1 MGCYTTWWKKTDTG
15 GELPPPPSKKISF
28 TGHRD
33 IDESSFRSA
42 VSNTLSKIKAKYP
55 DALVNVGGAIGTD
68 MVAGEEALK
77 AGLDIVMVMPFAYD
91 SEKGRWAHTTYWPQA
106 QRDRLDYLVQNAQYV
121 HVVNDTTQVTA
132 KGYNVRNTA
141 LVDHGDVVLSRWDG
155 RGHGGTFNCI
165 NQANGKGVP
174 VFDAGT
180 LKQIG
185 IHHSRKQPSQDW
197 RRLPDA

>member
-15 GELPPPPSKKISF
+15 GEPPPPPSKKVSF

-33 IDESSFRSA
+33 IDESSFRGEVA
-42 VSNTLSKIKAKYP
+42 NTLSKIKAKYP
-55 DALVNVGGAIGTD
+55 DAIVNVGGAIGTD

-77 AGLDIVMVMPFAYD
+77 AGFDIVMVMPFAYD

-106 QRDRLDYLVQNAQYV
+106 QRDRLDYLVKNAQYV
-121 HVVNDTTQVTA
+121 HIVNDTTKVTA

-185 IHHSRKQPSQDW
+185 IHHSRTKPSQDW
-197 RRLPDA
+197 QRLPDP

>member
-1 MGCYTTWWKKTDTG
+1 MGCYTTWWRKTG
-15 GELPPPPSKKISF
+15 GGEPPPPPSRKISF
-28 TGHRD
+28 TGHRN
-33 IDESSFRSA
+33 INESSFRPA
-42 VSNTLSKIKAKYP
+42 VADTLSKIKAKYP

-77 AGLDIVMVMPFAYD
+77 AGLDIAMVLPFAYD
-91 SEKGRWAHTTYWPQA
+91 NEKARWAHTTYWPKA
-106 QRDRLDYLVQNAQYV
+106 QRDRLNYLVQNARHI
-121 HVVNDTTQVTA
+121 HVVNDTTKVTA
-132 KGYNVRNTA
+132 KGYHARNTA

-155 RGHGGTFNCI
+155 RGHGGTYNCI

-174 VFDAGT
+174 VFDAGH

-197 RRLPDA
+197 HRLPDP

>member
-15 GELPPPPSKKISF
+15 GEPSPPPSKKISF

-33 IDESSFRSA
+33 IDESSFRTA
-42 VSNTLSKIKAKYP
+42 VANTLSKIKAKYP
-55 DALVNVGGAIGTD
+55 DAIVNVGGAIGTD

-77 AGLDIVMVMPFAYD
+77 AGLDIVVVMPFAYD
-91 SEKGRWAHTTYWPQA
+91 KGKGQWAHTAYWPKE

-121 HVVNDTTQVTA
+121 HVVNDTTKVTA

-141 LVDHGDVVLSRWDG
+141 LVEHGDVVLSKWDG

-174 VFDAGT
+174 VFDAGN

-197 RRLPDA
+197 HRLPDP

>member
-1 MGCYTTWWKKTDTG
+1 MGCYTTWWRKTG
-15 GELPPPPSKKISF
+15 GGEPPPPPSRKISF
-28 TGHRD
+28 TGHRN
-33 IDESSFRSA
+33 INESTFRSA
-42 VSNTLSKIKAKYP
+42 IAETLSKIKAKYP

-77 AGLDIVMVMPFAYD
+77 AGFDIVMVLPFAYD
-91 SEKGRWAHTTYWPQA
+91 HDKGQWAHTKYWNKS
-106 QRDRLDYLVQNAQYV
+106 QRTRLDYLVQNARHI
-121 HVVNDTTQVTA
+121 HVVNDTTTVTA

-155 RGHGGTFNCI
+155 RGHGGTYNCI
-165 NQANGKGVP
+165 KQANGKSVP

-197 RRLPDA
+197 HRLPDP

>member
-15 GELPPPPSKKISF
+15 GDPPPLPSKKISF

-33 IDESSFRSA
+33 IDESSFRTA
-42 VSNTLSKIKAKYP
+42 VADTLSKIKAKYP
-55 DALVNVGGAIGTD
+55 DAIINVGGAIGTD
-68 MVAGEEALK
+68 MVAGEESLK

-106 QRDRLDYLVQNAQYV
+106 QRDRLDYLVKNAQYV
-121 HVVNDTTQVTA
+121 HVVNDTTKVTA

-141 LVDHGDVVLSRWDG
+141 LVEHGDVVLSKWDG
-155 RGHGGTFNCI
+155 RGHGGTYNCI

-185 IHHSRKQPSQDW
+185 IHHSRQQPSQDW
-197 RRLPDA
+197 QRLPDP